1 MTLWAPATSPQ
12 TTSPEFWS
20 MHLAAQVGVREDLG
34 AKSAF
39 SMRMSPVLRADSP
52 QPQLSLCLCDPA

>member
-20 MHLAAQVGVREDLG
+20 MHLAAQVGAREDMC

-39 SMRMSPVLRADSP
+39 SMGCLVLRADSP
-52 QPQLSLCLCDPA
+52 QCPHAPS